1 MPRHHHP
8 SRRDFLGVLAAG
20 AALHHVPDLLA
31 RDPYHPIRMFSAP
44 DLVRV
49 EGTVRGAGRPLA
61 RVAVS
66 DGLRVAVTD
75 ADGRYHLAANPAMP
89 GVFVST
95 PAHYAFPVTASGTLA
110 QHLPIRADAPVDFRL
125 DRLADSDAH
134 HGFVALADP
143 QTLDVED
150 MAAFHATTV
159 PAVQQAI
166 AALGDRAA
174 FGVTVG
180 DILWDDLSLY
190 PEYERAVSRTGL
202 PFAQV
207 VGNHDLDLT
216 RDAFHGSTRTFS
228 RHFGPTW
235 YSFNRGAVHYVVL
248 NNVLWHGTDYT
259 GHFVQEQLDW
269 LAADLALVERGAPVV
284 VFVHIPLTTTT
295 VARNPFYKDAP
306 MRTTNPEA
314 LWRLLEPFRA
324 QVITGH
330 THEMEHQDHGR
341 RAHEHN
347 VATACGAWWTGP
359 ICADG
364 SPSGFAVYEVEGEQL
379 RWRYQATGRPAGER
393 LRVYPAGSDPARP
406 TQIIANVW
414 DWDPMATVT
423 WYAGADRRGL
433 MTRQLGKDPLSIRL
447 HTGPDLPPKHP
458 WAEPL
463 ATDHLFHCTV
473 DEASGPVRVEVT
485 DRFGETTSAVPRALE
500 S

>member
-1 MPRHHHP
+1 MPNRYLP
-8 SRRDFLGVLAAG
+8 SRRDFLGAIAAG
-20 AALHHVPDLLA
+20 AALHRIPDLLA
-31 RDPYHPIRMFSAP
+31 RDPYRPVRLFESP
-44 DLVRV
+44 DLVKV
-49 EGTVRGAGRPLA
+49 EGTVMGSGRPLA

-66 DGLRVAVTD
+66 DGVRVAVTD
-75 ADGRYHLAANPAMP
+75 EDGHYNLMANPAMP

-95 PAHYAFPVTASGTLA
+95 PANYALPVTASGTLS
-110 QHLPIRADAPVDFRL
+110 QHLPIRADVPVNFRL
-125 DRLADSDAH
+125 DRLAGSDEH

-143 QTLDVED
+143 QTLDAED
-150 MAAFHATTV
+150 MTAFHGTTV
-159 PAVQQAI
+159 PAVQEAI
-166 AALGDRAA
+166 LSLGGRAA

-180 DILWDDLSLY
+180 DILWDDLTLY
-190 PEYERAVSRTGL
+190 PSYERAVARIDL

-216 RDAFHGSTRTFS
+216 KDAFHGSTRTFS

-235 YSFNRGAVHYVVL
+235 YSFNRGAVHYVAL

-295 VARNPFYKDAP
+295 LERNPFYKDAP

-330 THEMEHQDHGR
+330 THEMEHQDYGA

-347 VATACGAWWTGP
+347 LATVCGAWWTGP

-364 SPSGFAVYEVEGEQL
+364 SPSGFAVYEVHGEQL
-379 RWRYQATGRPAGER
+379 RWRYQATGRPASER
-393 LRVYPAGSDPARP
+393 LRVYSAGSDPAKP
-406 TQIIANVW
+406 TAIIANVW
-414 DWDPMATVT
+414 DWDPMATVA

-433 MTRQLGKDPLSIRL
+433 MTQELGKDPLSIRL

-463 ATDHLFHCTV
+463 VTGHLFHCPV
-473 DEASGPVRVEVT
+473 DQASGPVRVEVI
-485 DRFGETTSAVPRALE
+485 DRFGDTWSASAEPLDG
-500 S
+500 

>member
-1 MPRHHHP
+1 MPNRHHP
-8 SRRDFLGVLAAG
+8 SRRDFLGVVAAG
-20 AALHHVPDLLA
+20 VALHHVPDLLA
-31 RDPYHPIRMFSAP
+31 RDPYHPVRRFDRP
-44 DLVRV
+44 DLIRI
-49 EGTVRGAGRPLA
+49 EGTVMGAGRPLA

-75 ADGRYHLAANPAMP
+75 KDGRYQLEANPAMP

-95 PAHYAFPVTASGTLA
+95 PANYAFPLTASGTLS
-110 QHLPIRADAPVDFRL
+110 QHLPIQADVPVNFRL
-125 DRLADSDAH
+125 DRLASSDEH
-134 HGFVALADP
+134 HGFVALTDP
-143 QTLDVED
+143 QTLDNED
-150 MAAFHATTV
+150 MTAFHATTV
-159 PAVQQAI
+159 PAVQQAM
-166 AALGDRAA
+166 ASLDGRAA

-180 DILWDDLSLY
+180 DLLWDDLTLY
-190 PEYERAVSRTGL
+190 PEYERAVARTGL

-216 RDAFHGSTRTFS
+216 KDEFHGSTRTFS

-259 GHFVQEQLDW
+259 GHFVQEQLAW

-306 MRTTNPEA
+306 MAATNPEA

-330 THEMEHQDHGR
+330 THEMEHQDHGA

-364 SPSGFAVYEVEGEQL
+364 SPSGFAVYEVNGEHL
-379 RWRYQATGRPAGER
+379 RWRYQATGRPASER
-393 LRVYPAGSDPARP
+393 LRVYSAGSDLARP
-406 TQIIANVW
+406 AAIIANVW

-433 MTRQLGKDPLSIRL
+433 MTRELGRDPLSIRL

-463 ATDHLFHCTV
+463 ATGHLFHCPV
-473 DEASGPVRVEVT
+473 DEANGPIRVEVT
-485 DRFGETTSAVPRALE
+485 DRFGDTWSASPE
-500 S
+500 PIDG